1 MKEGLLRN
9 RHLPFHKRHDH
20 YMRRTYMKPIVK
32 TRALVPWS
40 LMIPISGQTTPE
52 EADAKGHSWDMEE
65 TPLQDYRAWQSE

>member
-1 MKEGLLRN
+1 
-9 RHLPFHKRHDH
+9 
-20 YMRRTYMKPIVK
+20 MRRAYMKPIVK